1 MIEKIIDIAKQE
13 LDTYDAELASLL
25 VLEKQAGNS
34 CSKWELMAASKRL
47 KKLAD
52 AIDELVEQ
60 ED

>member
-1 MIEKIIDIAKQE
+1 MIDKIIDIAKQE
-13 LDTYDAELASLL
+13 LDTYDAELVALL

-34 CSKWELMAASKRL
+34 CSKWELMTASKRL

>member
-1 MIEKIIDIAKQE
+1 MIDKIIDIAKQE
-13 LDTYDAELASLL
+13 LDEYGAELVSLL

-34 CSKWELMAASKRL
+34 YGKWELMTTSKRL
-47 KKLAD
+47 KKLAE

>member
-1 MIEKIIDIAKQE
+1 MIDKIIDIAKQE
-13 LDTYDAELASLL
+13 LDEYGAELVSLL

-34 CSKWELMAASKRL
+34 CSKWELMTTSKRL
-47 KKLAD
+47 KRLAK

>member
-13 LDTYDAELASLL
+13 LDVYDAELVSLL

-34 CSKWELMAASKRL
+34 CSKWELMTVSKRL
-47 KKLAD
+47 KKLAE

>member
-13 LDTYDAELASLL
+13 LDEYGAELVSLL
-25 VLEKQAGNS
+25 ILEKQAGNS
-34 CSKWELMAASKRL
+34 CGKWELMTASKRL

-52 AIDELVEQ
+52 AIDELVEM